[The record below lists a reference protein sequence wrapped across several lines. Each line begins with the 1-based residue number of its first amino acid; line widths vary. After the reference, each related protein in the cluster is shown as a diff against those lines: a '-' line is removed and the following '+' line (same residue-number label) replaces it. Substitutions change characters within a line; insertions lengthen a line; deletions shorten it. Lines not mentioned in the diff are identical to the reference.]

1 MQEQEIEKSY
11 VDPAN
16 VDELVRE
23 VCASASQP
31 RTLSD
36 VLQPKTKFKAGD
48 RVSMVVDN
56 GDDLVS
62 GTFTIVDAKRQAGK
76 TTYKLKTG
84 KGVLHSDG
92 KYFAENQ
99 LSRSR

>member
-23 VCASASQP
+23 
-31 RTLSD
+31 
-36 VLQPKTKFKAGD
+36 PKAKFKAGD
-48 RVSMVVDN
+48 KVSMVVVN
-56 GDDLVS
+56 GEDLVS
-62 GTFTIVDAKRQAGK
+62 GTFTVVDAKRQAGK
-76 TTYKLKTG
+76 ATYKLKTG
-84 KGVLHSDG
+84 RGILHDDG

-99 LSRSR
+99 LTRSR